1 MYEEFYHFR
10 EKPFTI
16 IPNPVYLYPSQRHR
30 MALTYLQYGLL
41 EGNGFLV
48 LTGEIG
54 TGKTTLIRHILS
66 NMQKNVEVAVI
77 FNTNVTPEDLL
88 RLILQEFEIEPA
100 GNDKSANLD
109 RLNDFLIDRYSKGR
123 RSLLIIDEAQNL
135 SKNSLEEVRMLSNL
149 QTESATLMQ
158 IALVGQPELREKLR
172 HPSLAQLSQ
181 RVTVSYHLGVMSRQE
196 TGEYIEYRLQ
206 GAGAEDTKLFMDAAV
221 DLIHENSG
229 GVPRRINILC
239 DAALVYGYADEAR
252 KITRGIV
259 EQVIEDREE
268 QTREEQAV
276 ETVAPDRPQ
285 GDFPLLRFSALEARV
300 EKLAAMIEMQG
311 DEIRERME
319 DNRDALV
326 LELRKML
333 DEERTKNE
341 ELQKKCNTFR
351 LSLESLKRRLD
362 DKEKEQAEAS
372 AESSSEESE
381 SDRKRGGLRK
391 WLGG

>member
-372 AESSSEESE
+372 AESSSEEPE